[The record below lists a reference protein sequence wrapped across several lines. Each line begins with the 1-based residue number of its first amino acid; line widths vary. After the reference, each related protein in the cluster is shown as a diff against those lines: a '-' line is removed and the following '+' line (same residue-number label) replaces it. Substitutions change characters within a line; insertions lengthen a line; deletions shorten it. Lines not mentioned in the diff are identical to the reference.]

1 MKFGDFDLFVL
12 SDGVFHLDGGAMFG
26 VVPKVL
32 WEKLNPPNASN
43 RIRLGLN
50 CLLIKTPKENI
61 LVDTG
66 IGTIYTEKFASMFG
80 IEKPT
85 NLLKELAGLGLK
97 PGDITKV
104 ILTHL
109 HFDHAGG
116 NCWQEANGQIHSTF
130 LNATYFTQ
138 RGELEYAR
146 DPDPR
151 SKGSYFPHNWDPLL
165 ANRQLELIAG
175 DREIVPGI
183 SVQVTGG
190 HTRDH
195 QIVKIRS
202 EGRTA
207 CFLADL
213 VPTDSHLKTT
223 YVMGYDLYPKT
234 TMEVKEKVLK
244 QALVENWLV
253 IFEHAPKVRAGYLR
267 EVEEKLLVEKVEED
281 DDGLSEA

>member
-1 MKFGDFDLFVL
+1 MKFADLDLFVL

-32 WEKLNPPNASN
+32 WEKLNPPDEHN
-43 RIRLGLN
+43 RIELGLN
-50 CLLIKTPKENI
+50 CLLIKTANEKI

-66 IGTIYTEKFASMFG
+66 IGTIYNEKFAAMFG

-85 NLLKELAGLGLK
+85 NLLKGLAGLGLK
-97 PGDITKV
+97 PEDIAKV

-116 NCWQEANGQIHSTF
+116 NCWKDESGQIHPTF
-130 LNATYFTQ
+130 PNATYFVQ
-138 RGELEYAR
+138 RGELEYAKN
-146 DPDPR
+146 PDPR
-151 SKGSYFPHNWDPLL
+151 SKGSYFPHNWEPL
-165 ANRQLELIAG
+165 AASGQLQIIDG
-175 DREIVPGI
+175 DSEIGPGI
-183 SVQVTGG
+183 STQVTGG

-195 QIVKIRS
+195 QIVKLQS

-213 VPTDSHLKTT
+213 VPTDSHLKTV

-234 TMEVKEKVLK
+234 SMEVKAKVLK
-244 QALVENWLV
+244 QALRENWLL
-253 IFEHAPKVRAGYLR
+253 IFEHAPIVTGGFLR
-267 EVEEKLLVEKVEED
+267 EVDGQMKIEKIQI
-281 DDGLSEA
+281 

>member
-1 MKFGDFDLFVL
+1 MDFEDFKLFVL
-12 SDGVFHLDGGAMFG
+12 SDGFFHLDGGAMFG

-32 WEKLNPPNASN
+32 WEKLNPPDEFN

-50 CLLIKTPKENI
+50 CLLIKTAAENI

-66 IGTIYTEKFASMFG
+66 IGTIYNEKFASMFG

-85 NLLKELAGLGLK
+85 NLLQGLAAFDLK
-97 PGDITKV
+97 PEDITKV

-116 NCWQEANGQIHSTF
+116 NCWKDESGQIHPTF
-130 LNATYFTQ
+130 SNATYFVQ
-138 RGELEYAR
+138 RGELEYAKN
-146 DPDPR
+146 PDPR
-151 SKGSYFPHNWDPLL
+151 SKGSYFPHNWQPLE
-165 ANRQLELIAG
+165 ASGQLEIIAG
-175 DREIVPGI
+175 DCEIVPGV

-195 QIVKIRS
+195 QIIKVQS

-213 VPTDSHLKTT
+213 VPTDSHLKTA

-234 TMEVKEKVLK
+234 TMEVKEKVLQ
-244 QALVENWLV
+244 QALHENWLL
-253 IFEHAPKVRAGYLR
+253 IFEHAPKVRAGYLK
-267 EVEEKLLVEKVEED
+267 EADGKLVVEKVD
-281 DDGLSEA
+281 ANH